1 MGCTAPKLVDTD
13 VLIYVGDG
21 RFHLESIMIANETIE
36 AYKYD
41 PYNKIFS
48 REYYEFDKMKSNR
61 KAQIEKSVSAS
72 KSSTNSTTYGLI
84 LSTLGRQGS
93 PKILDNLMKKLDEKN
108 KSHFLVLMSEIFP
121 DKLKLFEDQID
132 T

>member
-1 MGCTAPKLVDTD
+1 
-13 VLIYVGDG
+13 
-21 RFHLESIMIANETIE
+21 
-36 AYKYD
+36 
-41 PYNKIFS
+41 
-48 REYYEFDKMKSNR
+48 MKSNR
-61 KAQIEKSVSAS
+61 KAQIEKSLVST
-72 KSSTNSTTYGLI
+72 KTGQNSTTYGLI

-108 KSHFLVLMSEIFP
+108 KTHFLVLMSEIFP

>member
-1 MGCTAPKLVDTD
+1 
-13 VLIYVGDG
+13 
-21 RFHLESIMIANETIE
+21 
-36 AYKYD
+36 
-41 PYNKIFS
+41 
-48 REYYEFDKMKSNR
+48 MKSNR
-61 KAQIEKSVSAS
+61 KAQIEKSLVATKTSQ
-72 KSSTNSTTYGLI
+72 NSTTYGLI

-93 PKILDNLMKKLDEKN
+93 PKILDNLMKKLDEKI

>member
-1 MGCTAPKLVDTD
+1 
-13 VLIYVGDG
+13 
-21 RFHLESIMIANETIE
+21 
-36 AYKYD
+36 
-41 PYNKIFS
+41 
-48 REYYEFDKMKSNR
+48 MKSNR
-61 KAQIEKSVSAS
+61 KAQIEKSLVAT
-72 KSSTNSTTYGLI
+72 KTGQNSTTYGLI